1 MYFVLDTDWLIL
13 FIAYIVMLL
22 LLLLCYNQYK
32 KNHNL
37 K

>member
-13 FIAYIVMLL
+13 FIAYIVLL
-22 LLLLCYNQYK
+22 LLILLCYYQYK
-32 KNHNL
+32 KNRNL